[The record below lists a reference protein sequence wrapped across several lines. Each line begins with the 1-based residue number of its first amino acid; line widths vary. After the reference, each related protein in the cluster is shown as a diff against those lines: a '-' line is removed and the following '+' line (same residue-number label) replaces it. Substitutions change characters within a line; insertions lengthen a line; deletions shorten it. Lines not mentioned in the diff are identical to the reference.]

1 MADYDISEAFQKI
14 EEEMIASMSRNL
26 KRHLKK
32 ELDEGINYSMWQA
45 EQLAALNNFR
55 KNNEKAFKSY
65 FSTVNKQIETILKMA
80 YQSGAMDQEVQILEA
95 IKRGW
100 KVRDLPTTDI
110 LQGSF
115 FKINE
120 RKLTALIEATK
131 KDMAKAETAML
142 RMANDEYRKVIYNS
156 EVYYNTGAGTLSQ
169 CVDMATKD
177 FLSRGITCIE
187 YANGARVAIDSYAQ
201 MALRTAQTR
210 AYLTGEASKRDEWGV
225 STVIV
230 NKRGVA
236 CPRCLQWVGRVFYD
250 DVWGSAPI
258 PSPAKYPLLSEAVA
272 GGLYHPN
279 CKDIHTTYFEDVN
292 TPPEPMTEAQKK
304 EAARVYDLEQKQRYN
319 ERMIRKY
326 KRLSQGSVDPENVQK
341 YEAKLSAWQEHQREF
356 VKANGDVLKRR
367 YENEKLRLP
376 ATLPDPT
383 KAPSTPKKPELPEIP
398 SAPKK
403 SVFVEKKD
411 AIDFAYG
418 NYTKDDYIKWMDA
431 YDAHNSG
438 VHLSDQELKVIDDYT
453 EGSFIGLNDV
463 GRYSD
468 TELLKKGYSAEDIT
482 RLRKKADMLDG
493 ALSKYDLD
501 TDIVTHR
508 FERDVSWLTG
518 NGNGIE
524 DLEKLV
530 GTEYTAKGFTS
541 SGMLP
546 NRFRFSGGK
555 SDAVHFEIVTP
566 KGTNGAFLSMSK
578 KGENEF
584 LYNRNTR
591 FRVLD
596 GGERVVKEQKFNFKT
611 MQMEEIEV
619 KERFLRVQAIPDDMV
634 DDVVDDVQDVV
645 KESKKQAFVP
655 ASSKQEAI
663 EYAKRFKVDADYSKY
678 NLDVANKINETMLTI
693 EDTFG
698 PEALEHLHR
707 IGTFPEG
714 YSTSWAGA
722 YVRSDDPDIDGSLW
736 LRNAGRKDALAKLES
751 VAKSQYKIGHW
762 STGEAL
768 QTIRHELGH
777 AIHRALGTPEIDA
790 ALNAYRKE
798 IQDELIKMR
807 RKRDFSKHYSDW
819 LSEYGMTNTKE
830 FVSESIAEYLA
841 GNPRETARKVVEILT
856 GGKIT

>member
-1 MADYDISEAFQKI
+1 MADYDIAEAFQKI

-55 KNNEKAFKSY
+55 KENAKVFKSY
-65 FSTVNKQIETILKMA
+65 FSTINQKIETVLKMA
-80 YQSGAMDQEVQILEA
+80 HASGAMDQETRILEA
-95 IKRGW
+95 IKKGW
-100 KVRDLPTTDI
+100 KVSSLPTTDA

-115 FKINE
+115 FQINE
-120 RKLTALIEATK
+120 RKLNALIEATT

-142 RMANDEYRKVIYNS
+142 RMANDEYRKIIYNS

-177 FLSRGITCIE
+177 FLSRGISCIE
-187 YANGARVAIDSYAQ
+187 YANGARVGIDSYAA

-210 AYLTGEASKRDEWGV
+210 AYLTGEASMRDEWGV
-225 STVIV
+225 STVRV
-230 NKRGVA
+230 NRNSVA
-236 CPRCLQWVGRVFYD
+236 CPLCLQYIGQIFYD
-250 DVWGSAPI
+250 DVWGSTPI
-258 PSPAKYPLLSEAVA
+258 PSPPKYPRLSEAIA

-279 CKDIHTTYFEDVN
+279 CRDIHSTYFEDFSS
-292 TPPEPMTEAQKK
+292 PSKPLTEEEKK

-319 ERMIRKY
+319 ERQIRKY
-326 KRLSQGSVDPENVQK
+326 KRLSAGSTDPENVKK
-341 YEAKLSAWQEHQREF
+341 YEGKLSEWQTRQREF

-376 ATLPDPT
+376 ATLPEPP
-383 KAPSTPKKPELPEIP
+383 KIPSAPKKQEPPEIP
-398 SAPKK
+398 NAPKK

-418 NYTKDDYIKWMDA
+418 DYTKDDYIKWMDA

-438 VHLSDQELKVIDDYT
+438 VHLSDQELKIIDDYT

-468 TELLKKGYSAEDIT
+468 AELLKKGYSAEDIT

-508 FERDVSWLTG
+508 FEKDVSWLTG

-591 FRVLD
+591 FKVLD
-596 GGERVVKEQKFNFKT
+596 GGERVVKENKFNFKT
-611 MQMEEIEV
+611 MQVEEIEV
-619 KERFLRVQAIPDDMV
+619 KERFLRVQAIPDDV
-634 DDVVDDVQDVV
+634 LDDVKDVV

-663 EYAKRFKVDADYSKY
+663 EYAKHFNVNADYSKY
-678 NLDVANKINETMLTI
+678 NLDVANAINETMSTI

-722 YVRSDDPDIDGSLW
+722 YVRSDDLDIDGSLW
-736 LRNAGRKDALAKLES
+736 LRNVGRKDALAKLES

-777 AIHRALGTPEIDA
+777 AIHRSLGTPEIDA

-798 IQDELIKMR
+798 IQDELLEMR
-807 RKRDFSKHYSDW
+807 KKRDFSKNYSDW

-830 FVSESIAEYLA
+830 FVAESIAEYLA
-841 GNPRETARKVVEILT
+841 GDPRETARKVVEILT